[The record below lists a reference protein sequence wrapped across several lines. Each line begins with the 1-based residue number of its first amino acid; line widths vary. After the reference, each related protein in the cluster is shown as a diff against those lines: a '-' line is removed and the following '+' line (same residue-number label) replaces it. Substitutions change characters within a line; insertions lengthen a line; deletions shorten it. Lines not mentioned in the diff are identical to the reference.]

1 MQKLKFYLSHEA
13 SGGILIII
21 ATILALICQNTILT
35 DFYNHFLRIE
45 SGVVFGEYKII
56 KPIIL
61 WVNDGLMAIF
71 FFFIG
76 LEVKREILIGELS
89 SPKKIALPVIGGI
102 GGVAIPA
109 LLFLTVNFGDD
120 FSKHGWAIPTVS
132 DTAFAVG
139 ILLLLGSKIPSSLK
153 MFLLLLAI
161 IDDICAVIIVAFF
174 YTSELS
180 NFAIFMA
187 GIGILIFLALN
198 ILKVNKISFFIAAGS
213 FLWVSFLESGIHST
227 IAGIVAS
234 FFIPLKPI
242 KGYCMLDD
250 VKHRLEGFITYLI
263 MPIFAFVNAGIA
275 LNSDAFSN
283 LIHPVS
289 IGIILGLLIGKP
301 FGVFAFSYVAIKFK
315 LCSLPTGSN
324 FKQFLGLGFLTGIGA
339 SMSLFID
346 SIAFMDSDQF
356 AYADKLAILIA
367 SFLAAFIGWR
377 ILKTSGNKNENFE
390 TIKEAETTNSTVEKI
405 EDIDENKN

>member
-1 MQKLKFYLSHEA
+1 MQKLKFYLNHEA

-45 SGVVFGEYKII
+45 SGIIFGEYKII

-61 WVNDGLMAIF
+61 WVNDGLMAVF

-76 LEVKREILIGELS
+76 LEVKKEILIGELS
-89 SPKKIALPVIGGI
+89 SPKKVALPVIGGI
-102 GGVAIPA
+102 GGVVIPA
-109 LLFLTVNFGDD
+109 LLFLAVNFGDE
-120 FSKHGWAIPTVS
+120 FARRGWAITTVS

-139 ILLLLGSKIPSSLK
+139 ILLLLGSKVPSSLK
-153 MFLLLLAI
+153 IFLLLLAI
-161 IDDICAVIIVAFF
+161 IDDICAVVIVAFF

-187 GIGILIFLALN
+187 GIGILIFLVLN

-250 VKHRLEGFITYLI
+250 VKHKLEGFITYLI

-283 LIHPVS
+283 LLHPVS

-301 FGVFAFSYVAIKFK
+301 FGVFIFSYVAIKFK

-356 AYADKLAILIA
+356 ALSLIH
-367 SFLAAFIGWR
+367 I
-377 ILKTSGNKNENFE
+377 
-390 TIKEAETTNSTVEKI
+390 
-405 EDIDENKN
+405 

>member
-1 MQKLKFYLSHEA
+1 
-13 SGGILIII
+13 
-21 ATILALICQNTILT
+21 
-35 DFYNHFLRIE
+35 
-45 SGVVFGEYKII
+45 
-56 KPIIL
+56 
-61 WVNDGLMAIF
+61 
-71 FFFIG
+71 
-76 LEVKREILIGELS
+76 
-89 SPKKIALPVIGGI
+89 
-102 GGVAIPA
+102 
-109 LLFLTVNFGDD
+109 
-120 FSKHGWAIPTVS
+120 
-132 DTAFAVG
+132 
-139 ILLLLGSKIPSSLK
+139 
-153 MFLLLLAI
+153 
-161 IDDICAVIIVAFF
+161 
-174 YTSELS
+174 
-180 NFAIFMA
+180 MA

-283 LIHPVS
+283 LLHPVS

-346 SIAFMDSDQF
+346 SIAFKDSDKF
-356 AYADKLAILIA
+356 FYADKLAILIA
-367 SFLAAFIGWR
+367 SFLAAFIGWK
-377 ILKTSGNKNENFE
+377 ILKSSSNENCDQNLNQKTQTSVKNFDN
-390 TIKEAETTNSTVEKI
+390 IM
-405 EDIDENKN
+405 DNKF